1 MIGTRVKVASG
12 TGSTAIRAHLH
23 IPEESLTKQ
32 SKSRPVAN
40 VRIDIGRLGHG
51 YRPQRGLSLKCNG
64 GEERK
69 IERKLV
75 LPDLSGGAW
84 WAFAAFVSPGKYF
97 TLFVGKR
104 VVKSGIG
111 FSVD

>member
-1 MIGTRVKVASG
+1 M
-12 TGSTAIRAHLH
+12 
-23 IPEESLTKQ
+23 
-32 SKSRPVAN
+32 
-40 VRIDIGRLGHG
+40 HG
-51 YRPQRGLSLKCNG
+51 
-64 GEERK
+64 
-69 IERKLV
+69 V

>member
-1 MIGTRVKVASG
+1 
-12 TGSTAIRAHLH
+12 LH
-23 IPEESLTKQ
+23 IPEESLAKQ

-40 VRIDIGRLGHG
+40 VRIDIGGLGHG
-51 YRPQRGLSLKCNG
+51 YRPQRGLSLECNG

-69 IERKLV
+69 TERKLVMHGV

-111 FSVD
+111 FGVD